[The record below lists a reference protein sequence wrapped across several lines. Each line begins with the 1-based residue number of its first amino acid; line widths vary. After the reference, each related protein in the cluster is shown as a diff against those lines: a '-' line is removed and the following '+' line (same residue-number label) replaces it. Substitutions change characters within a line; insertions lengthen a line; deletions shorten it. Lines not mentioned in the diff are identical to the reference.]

1 MPSCERSCGVGGDGA
16 GRRPR
21 RSSSVCPPD
30 SPRKEEWPA
39 AGSRKHLRSNL
50 SRSLPREKPRRTRV
64 FLRVSQYPRNKT
76 RLFDLPRPA
85 MF

>member
-39 AGSRKHLRSNL
+39 AGSRKHLRSTPKLQKWNSWIYLKNL
-50 SRSLPREKPRRTRV
+50 RSLRR
-64 FLRVSQYPRNKT
+64 LLS
-76 RLFDLPRPA
+76 
-85 MF
+85 